1 MHAKGSFELSKNR
14 LEFPNQLWTA
24 MANYRVIRQDDSSFA
39 VEVTRSGA
47 LSQMAAGFV
56 TEAEAEA
63 WIAQDRRLWESADPF
78 RTSVGRGRRPF

>member
-1 MHAKGSFELSKNR
+1 
-14 LEFPNQLWTA
+14 

-78 RTSVGRGRRPF
+78 RT